1 MEIAIIGYEGC
12 EYHMSAIETAH
23 AAGIKAI
30 VKTVPNPEEFQ
41 RFRTSPIVFDI
52 TATTAVSDVNIN
64 MESLLG
70 ATLIGGC
77 DELKQKLGYATTAE
91 EQQMARQ
98 IDTSSRSPDEIA
110 SFFHTTQ
117 RSHRFV
123 LWVLWRGV
131 W

>member
-1 MEIAIIGYEGC
+1 
-12 EYHMSAIETAH
+12 
-23 AAGIKAI
+23 
-30 VKTVPNPEEFQ
+30 
-41 RFRTSPIVFDI
+41 
-52 TATTAVSDVNIN
+52 